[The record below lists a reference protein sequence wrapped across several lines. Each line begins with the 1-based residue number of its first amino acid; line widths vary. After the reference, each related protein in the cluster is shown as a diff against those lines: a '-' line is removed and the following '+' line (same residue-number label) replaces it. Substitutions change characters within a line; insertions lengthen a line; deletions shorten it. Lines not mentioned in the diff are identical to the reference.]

1 MALNSKSCDNFLIE
15 KCKGNKNSVIQVELS
30 DFFFYKQTLCH
41 IFKFIIPMS
50 VQTAM
55 EYTCFKLNFFMV
67 LQEFMT
73 LGGKDI
79 RIKNLN
85 L

>member
-1 MALNSKSCDNFLIE
+1 
-15 KCKGNKNSVIQVELS
+15 
-30 DFFFYKQTLCH
+30 
-41 IFKFIIPMS
+41 MS